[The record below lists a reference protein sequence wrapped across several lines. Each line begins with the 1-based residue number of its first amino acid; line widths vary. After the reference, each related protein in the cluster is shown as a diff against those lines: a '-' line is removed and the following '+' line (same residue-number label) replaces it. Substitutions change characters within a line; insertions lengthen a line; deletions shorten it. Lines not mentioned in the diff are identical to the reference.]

1 MANKRGVFI
10 TLEGGEGSGKS
21 TQIKRLTQC
30 LEEAGHDVLLTRE
43 PGGSDAGEA
52 MRDLFVAQNGAE
64 WPVAA
69 QALLMF
75 AARAHHTETLIKPAL
90 SAGRVVISDRYTDS
104 TRVYQGVAGGM
115 PKEAIESIKQSAIGD
130 FEPDITFLLDIA
142 PEEGLA
148 RGQGRGNDT
157 DTTFETKTIAFHEM
171 LRQGYLDIAH
181 ADKER
186 CIVID
191 AAQDMDTIADQLK
204 QATLEKI
211 EKYV

>member
-1 MANKRGVFI
+1 MQRGLFI

-21 TQIKRLTQC
+21 TQIARLVAN
-30 LEEAGHDVLLTRE
+30 LEAAGHSVVLTRE

-52 MRDLFVAQNGAE
+52 MRDLFVAHGGAS

-75 AARAHHTETLIKPAL
+75 AARSHHTETLIKPAL
-90 SAGRVVISDRYTDS
+90 AQGKIVISDRYTDS

-115 PKEAIESIKQSAIGD
+115 AADKVESIKQAAIGD
-130 FEPDITFLLDIA
+130 FEPDMTLLLDIA
-142 PEEGLA
+142 PEVGLA

-171 LRQGYLDIAH
+171 LRQGYLDIARN
-181 ADKER
+181 DTKR
-186 CIVID
+186 CVVID
-191 AAQDMDTIADQLK
+191 AAQDMDAITAQILEK
-204 QATLEKI
+204 TLEKI
-211 EKYV
+211 KQHV